1 MLLVIAGLL
10 MLAIS
15 CFRMAGISDRESEE
29 NWNEYIKKKEM
40 DIEEI
45 LINDDTIVNDSY
57 TVEC

>member
-29 NWNEYIKKKEM
+29 IWHEFINNKET
-40 DIEEI
+40 DIEKNF
-45 LINDDTIVNDSY
+45 INNDTVVNDSCA
-57 TVEC
+57 VEC